1 MAEGGKRLAATELQ
15 GQKVDGEKTILIRN
29 SARQMDEAQIKAFTQ
44 WANFILKRRNLGV
57 PNSLEKDFQDG
68 ILLINMAEI
77 LTDVPVKERYNKN
90 PKILVQKIENI
101 TIAKEHLKKN
111 GFDSSDIDSQD
122 IARGSSKPL
131 LGLFWLLVSHYH
143 LKDLRSRWQVEGEDQ
158 DLDSLQA
165 FLDRAQQEKDSVT
178 PRRRTVDPK
187 AAKAAADFDA
197 KFDEY
202 KAFAMANRIKMDGQ
216 NYDDI
221 TSLAAL
227 RKKRQDLLSVEE
239 MMDLQNLEQYEA
251 LAQMWVEVQKL
262 NGKPKHTIAE
272 LNALKKANEDAVTKR
287 KAKAAA
293 AEKEIARKEEEAKR
307 EEEAKAEQAK
317 IEELKKQKEENERLA
332 AEARRKAEEIRRQAE
347 LDALE
352 DARRKAEE
360 QRKRD
365 EEARRKAEQDALEA
379 ARRRR
384 EEEDR
389 LAEEAR
395 RRAEEARRQAEQDAL
410 DAARRRR
417 EEEEER
423 RRREE
428 EERRR
433 REEEEARRKREEEER
448 RRKAEEEEAR
458 RKAEEERRRREE
470 EEARKRAEAEAARKH
485 AEEEARRKAE
495 EEEARRRA
503 EEEARRRAEEEAR
516 RRQQQQQQ
524 QPPKKLFVMSFL
536 SKGTGCYIT
545 AHDNGSVVCNSSVA
559 KQWEY
564 IIVEPLDHTGVPVR
578 LRSWHG
584 KYIHH
589 NPDGTV
595 SQYAPGAGPQTDIW
609 LLTREPDQTCIIRT
623 NDGGVLNADAGWGG
637 SVICRQDDGSVNV
650 NNSWRGTKIK
660 AVNIRGYFG
669 KFLSVSKKGEVKA
682 DQTNPGENETLTLER
697 APTANG
703 PGKCYYLRSY
713 HGKYVTAELK
723 KGHVESKTD
732 KPQDWEM
739 WWFEK
744 RGESRGVE
752 GDAAIRSYHGKY
764 LGVQKDS
771 TFSKGIVEA
780 DRNAAG
786 DWEVWTV
793 FHKDL
798 SRGKDSNVKF

>member
-1 MAEGGKRLAATELQ
+1 MANKEELSGWVATQHRTFTRWCNMVLAKNKSEKVEMQ
-15 GQKVDGEKTILIRN
+15 GLVHPNDFASGFVLMMLLETLVPGSKQFKSDHEKN
-29 SARQMDEAQIKAFTQ
+29 QIKNPSSTRFVKLDAVSRALGFLKDHERLNLVNIGPTDIVDSNLKITLGFVWQ
-44 WANFILKRRNLGV
+44 LILKYQIAD
-57 PNSLEKDFQDG
+57 NSQGD
-68 ILLINMAEI
+68 AE
-77 LTDVPVKERYNKN
+77 
-90 PKILVQKIENI
+90 
-101 TIAKEHLKKN
+101 
-111 GFDSSDIDSQD
+111 
-122 IARGSSKPL
+122 
-131 LGLFWLLVSHYH
+131 
-143 LKDLRSRWQVEGEDQ
+143 
-158 DLDSLQA
+158 
-165 FLDRAQQEKDSVT
+165 
-178 PRRRTVDPK
+178 
-187 AAKAAADFDA
+187 AAKAAAKKNLLA
-197 KFDEY
+197 WV
-202 KAFAMANRIKMDGQ
+202 N
-216 NYDDI
+216 NLI
-221 TSLAAL
+221 TPLGVDPVNNFGRDWNTGLALSAL
-227 RKKRQDLLSVEE
+227 NEASYPELQDLDKCKV
-239 MMDLQNLEQYEA
+239 
-251 LAQMWVEVQKL
+251 
-262 NGKPKHTIAE
+262 
-272 LNALKKANEDAVTKR
+272 R
-287 KAKAAA
+287 AAA
-293 AEKEIARKEEEAKR
+293 AAGRLENCREALNNAVNKMGLPKLIEPEDMAANEPDELSMMTLISVYKENITRIKGM
-307 EEEAKAEQAK
+307 
-317 IEELKKQKEENERLA
+317 
-332 AEARRKAEEIRRQAE
+332 
-347 LDALE
+347 
-352 DARRKAEE
+352 
-360 QRKRD
+360 RD
-365 EEARRKAEQDALEA
+365 TDLEA
-379 ARRRR
+379 AAAAAAAKQRAEEEERRRR
-384 EEEDR
+384 
-389 LAEEAR
+389 
-395 RRAEEARRQAEQDAL
+395 
-410 DAARRRR
+410 
-417 EEEEER
+417 EEEER